1 MGATSAHE
9 CAGVLCDEL
18 PTLSQWNTGD
28 ATTNQGRETRGYRL
42 FYYEDYPTWRHA
54 VTSEERGGARFS
66 TQRQRYTHRQGNTM
80 LDKLVKEHIILGVD
94 PGTLFMGYALLHTIG
109 SRVEILDFGVYDV
122 HKLED
127 QYARLQKEFFF
138 LQELIEKYHPTI
150 LAIESQFVDKNPQT
164 MIKIVHAQGVAI
176 AAALSKD
183 VPVQEYS
190 PMKVKMAITGN
201 GHADKQQVADMLQR
215 FLHIPDERMPKK
227 LDATDALG
235 IAYCHYLQLGLPLRE
250 KGAKNWTTF
259 ANQKGLVDRQLTTPN
274 ARLIAAMQTA
284 KKKK

>member
-1 MGATSAHE
+1 
-9 CAGVLCDEL
+9 
-18 PTLSQWNTGD
+18 
-28 ATTNQGRETRGYRL
+28 
-42 FYYEDYPTWRHA
+42 
-54 VTSEERGGARFS
+54 
-66 TQRQRYTHRQGNTM
+66 M

-94 PGTLFMGYALLHTIG
+94 PGTLYMGYALIHTTG
-109 SRVEILDFGVYDV
+109 SKVQILDFGVFDV

-138 LQELIEKYHPTI
+138 LQELIEKHHPTV

-183 VPVQEYS
+183 VPVVEYS

-201 GHADKQQVADMLQR
+201 GHSDKHQVADMLQR
-215 FLHIPDERMPKK
+215 FLHIPPEQMPKK

-235 IAYCHYLQLGLPLRE
+235 IAYCHYLQLGMPALE
-250 KGAKNWTTF
+250 KGAKDWTRF
-259 ANQKGLVDRQLTTPN
+259 AKQKGLIDKQLTGPN
-274 ARLIAAMQTA
+274 ARLMAAMQGA
-284 KKKK
+284 KKKR

>member
-1 MGATSAHE
+1 
-9 CAGVLCDEL
+9 
-18 PTLSQWNTGD
+18 
-28 ATTNQGRETRGYRL
+28 
-42 FYYEDYPTWRHA
+42 
-54 VTSEERGGARFS
+54 
-66 TQRQRYTHRQGNTM
+66 M

-109 SRVEILDFGVYDV
+109 SWVEILDFGVYDV

-259 ANQKGLVDRQLTTPN
+259 AKQKGLVDRQLTTPN

>member
-1 MGATSAHE
+1 
-9 CAGVLCDEL
+9 
-18 PTLSQWNTGD
+18 
-28 ATTNQGRETRGYRL
+28 
-42 FYYEDYPTWRHA
+42 
-54 VTSEERGGARFS
+54 
-66 TQRQRYTHRQGNTM
+66 M
-80 LDKLVKEHIILGVD
+80 LDKLVNEHIILGVD
-94 PGTLFMGYALLHTIG
+94 PGTLYMGYALIHTVG
-109 SRVEILDFGVYDV
+109 NKVEIIDFGVFDV

-138 LQELIEKYHPTI
+138 LQEIIDKHHPTV

-183 VPVQEYS
+183 VPVVEYS

-201 GHADKQQVADMLQR
+201 GHAEKHQVAGMLQR
-215 FLHIPDERMPKK
+215 FLHIPEEKMPKK

-235 IAYCHYLQLGLPLRE
+235 IAYCHFLQLGLPQRE
-250 KGAKNWTTF
+250 KGAKNWATF
-259 ANQKGLVDRQLTTPN
+259 AKQKGLVDKQLSRPN
-274 ARLIAAMQTA
+274 AQLMAALQSV